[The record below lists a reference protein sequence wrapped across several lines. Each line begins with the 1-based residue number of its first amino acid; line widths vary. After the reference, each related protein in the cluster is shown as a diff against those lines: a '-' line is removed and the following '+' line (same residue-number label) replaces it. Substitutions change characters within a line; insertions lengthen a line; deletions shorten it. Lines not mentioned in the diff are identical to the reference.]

1 MTFFSRNCC
10 VLNVLV
16 FSDEIHGETIFVNLN
31 EKKIQKKTP
40 WNNTGLS
47 FIELINRELKLIF
60 VHLFGCI

>member
-31 EKKIQKKTP
+31 EKKYKKILKIIQDY
-40 WNNTGLS
+40 
-47 FIELINRELKLIF
+47 
-60 VHLFGCI
+60 HLLN